1 MSIEF
6 KLRPWSKEDLPNLVK
21 YANNSKI
28 ADNLSDGFPH
38 PFTEADGIR
47 FLKIFQESKADL
59 FLCIDVNG
67 EAVGSI
73 GIHSKQDVH
82 RKNAE
87 IGYWL
92 AEPFWGQGIL
102 SRAIPQAVNLA
113 FETFDI
119 TKVLACPFGKNLG
132 SQRVLEKCGFVLE
145 ARLEKNIFKNGRYED
160 ELFYV
165 ATRDKWNSK

>member
-1 MSIEF
+1 MSVDF
-6 KLRPWSKEDLPNLVK
+6 KLRPWSKEDLPSLVNH
-21 YANNSKI
+21 ANNPKI
-28 ADNLSDGFPH
+28 ANNLSDGFPH
-38 PFTEADGIR
+38 PFTEENGKR
-47 FLKIFQESKADL
+47 FLKIFVESETDL

-73 GIHSKQDVH
+73 GIHSKKDVH

-113 FETFDI
+113 FEKFDI
-119 TKVLACPFGKNLG
+119 TKVLACPYGENRG

-145 ARLEKNIFKNGRYED
+145 ARLKDNIFKNGRYQD
-160 ELFYV
+160 ELIYTV
-165 ATRDKWNSK
+165 NREKWENS